1 MEEKINPKMNN
12 RIVKNFILILIPLCF
27 YSCLSKEDALFDKE
41 VWKQEKSPFLN
52 SRKRKAMLNDLR
64 SNYLSR
70 GKCKKDLLDLL
81 GPPDKLEVKENA
93 GFTFSYLVDEN
104 YEYLNPEPVT
114 VVVLLLELDLD
125 TCLVSNRIIEN
136 EL

>member
-1 MEEKINPKMNN
+1 MSIQNKIA
-12 RIVKNFILILIPLCF
+12 VNFILILISFCF
-27 YSCLSKEDALFDKE
+27 YSCLSKDDRLFNKE

-52 SRKRKAMLNDLR
+52 SRKRKAMLSDLR
-64 SNYLSR
+64 RNYLTK
-70 GKCKKDLLDLL
+70 GYCKKELLELL
-81 GPPDKLEVKENA
+81 GLPDKLEVEENA

-104 YEYLNPEPVT
+104 YEYLNPEPIS

-125 TCLVSNRIIEN
+125 TCLVSNRIIEY